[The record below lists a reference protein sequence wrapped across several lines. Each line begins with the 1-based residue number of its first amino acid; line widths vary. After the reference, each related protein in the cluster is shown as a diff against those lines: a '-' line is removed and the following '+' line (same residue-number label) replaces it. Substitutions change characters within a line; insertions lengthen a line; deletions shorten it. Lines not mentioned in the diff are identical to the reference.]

1 MPQTLSRR
9 ALGKVAVASTLA
21 ASAGPFVHTRQAR
34 ANEQVDVVVIGAGL
48 SGLNTAGILAESGLD
63 VMVLEGS
70 SRIGGRVWSAEE
82 SWETNAGEVPIE
94 LGASQIS
101 PSYARV
107 LDAVD
112 RLGLELLDQDR
123 ELLPFSAH
131 LKGLHIKAEDWANS
145 PANMLVGD
153 ERSIPAMQ
161 FGSTMLAR
169 LNPLV
174 ELDDWL
180 DPKFTDYDVSI
191 HDLLK
196 RNGVSEAGIR
206 LTEVSGLGA
215 DLHGVSA
222 LRLFQERTR
231 GALELEFASEDG
243 SVPTPKN
250 IKGGTAVLP
259 QAMASQLPGAILTGQ
274 QVMAIDVEENGVDVR
289 TIDGGRYRARFVVA
303 AIPFSVL
310 RSISVW
316 PKPPEPQY
324 EAIQTLKYAETTR
337 AFCRIKEPFWQEDGF
352 EPGLFSDGAVRMFW
366 VIDNHKG
373 GGEHRGMFV
382 LTGRS
387 GEQVAALSPE
397 AAAQFLVDELARLRP
412 ASKGQVEVLRFHSW
426 GRQPLQR
433 GCSPMFAP
441 GQVTKFARD
450 MIIPHGRLHFAGE
463 HTRRLEYGMEAAME
477 SGERAAFEI
486 LDQS

>member
-1 MPQTLSRR
+1 MPQALSRR
-9 ALGKVAVASTLA
+9 ALGKTAVASTLA

-48 SGLNTAGILAESGLD
+48 SGLNTAGILADSGLD

-101 PSYARV
+101 GSYARV

-112 RLGLELLDQDR
+112 RLGLELLDEDR
-123 ELLPFSAH
+123 KLLPFSAH
-131 LKGLHIKAEDWANS
+131 LNGLHIKADEWADS
-145 PANMLVGD
+145 PVNMLVGE
-153 ERSIPAMQ
+153 ERNIPAMQ
-161 FGSTMLAR
+161 FGSSMLAK

-180 DPKFTDYDVSI
+180 DPKFADYDVSI

-206 LTEVSGLGA
+206 LAEVSGLGA
-215 DLHGVSA
+215 NLHGVSA

-231 GALELEFASEDG
+231 GTLELQFP
-243 SVPTPKN
+243 SVEGGEQWPKN

-259 QAMASQLPGAILTGQ
+259 QAMASQLPGAVLTGQ
-274 QVMAIDVEENGVDVR
+274 QVMAIDVEEDGVDVR
-289 TIDGGRYRARFVVA
+289 TIDGGRYRARFVVSA
-303 AIPFSVL
+303 VPFSVL
-310 RSISVW
+310 RMVSIW
-316 PKPPEPQY
+316 PKPPAPQY
-324 EAIQTLKYAETTR
+324 EAIHRLKYAETTR
-337 AFCRIKEPFWQEDGF
+337 AFCRIKEPFWQADGF

-366 VIDNHKG
+366 AIDNHKG
-373 GGEHRGMFV
+373 EGEHRGMFV
-382 LTGRS
+382 LTGWS
-387 GEQVAALSPE
+387 GQHVAALSPE
-397 AAAQFLVDELARLRP
+397 AASQFLVDELARLRP
-412 ASKGQVEVLRFHSW
+412 ASKGQVEILRFHSW
-426 GRQPLQR
+426 GRQPLQQ
-433 GCSPMFAP
+433 GCSPMFGP

-463 HTRRLEYGMEAAME
+463 HTRRLDYGMEAAME

-486 LDQS
+486 LDRT